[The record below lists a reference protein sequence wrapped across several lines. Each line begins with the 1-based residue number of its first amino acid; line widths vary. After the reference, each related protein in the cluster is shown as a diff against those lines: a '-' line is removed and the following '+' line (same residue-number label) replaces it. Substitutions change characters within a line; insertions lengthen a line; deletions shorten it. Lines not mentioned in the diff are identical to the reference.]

1 MAVYTQDHR
10 ELSITTPLGKDFL
23 LLTGLSGAEAISEIF
38 SFQLDLLAELATKIE
53 FEKVVGQQATVEM
66 RLPTGE
72 KRYFD
77 GLIKRLTQGKRDE
90 HFVYFRAEL
99 VPKLWLLTK
108 KVRSRIFQQIT
119 VPDILGKVFSGLD
132 VSYKLSANYYNRDY
146 CVQYRE
152 SDFAFAS
159 RLMEEEGIYYFF
171 DHTSNNHQLVVT
183 DDATQHPPV
192 SGQLKVTYDEISGGV
207 REDLRITSW
216 EKTQELRS
224 GQYTLWDH
232 CFEQPGKNL
241 EAKDKTIA
249 SVAAGK
255 ITHKLNVG
263 GNDQLEIYDFPG
275 GYAQRFD
282 GVTRSGA
289 DQSQSLSDIFRDKDR
304 TVRIRMEQE
313 EVESVAISGGG
324 DCGYFS
330 PGHRFTLERH
340 FDADGAYLL
349 TRVRHEA
356 RIVGNYRT
364 ADALVFNYENQ
375 FTCIPL
381 DLPYRPQ
388 RSTPKPIIAGHQTAT
403 VVGPQGEELFCDKYG
418 RVKVQFH
425 WDREGKKDGDSSCWI
440 RVAQVW
446 AGKRWGAFF
455 WPRIG
460 HEVAVAF
467 EEGDP
472 DQPLIIG
479 SVYNA
484 ENMPWFALP
493 DNKNLAGFKSATFS
507 GTAGKNYNGI
517 VFNDQQGREH
527 LALHSE
533 NNLSLNSERDKMIHS
548 GANKGERV
556 AVANILTVGK
566 LLPSGGSGGGDD
578 VDNVNE
584 NVGDYSEPENW
595 GKGNAIAYPAPTGLG
610 GVNAQTVFGVNQQTI
625 FGLTNQTC
633 LGESQVIAINP
644 FVLVP
649 HGTRIPLLDLI
660 GHMVGGNLLMTV
672 GRNAQFTCGQNFD
685 LCVGREKIEKSSKP
699 SSRKCTCLLV
709 GILCAMELAYV
720 FFYNF
725 LAGIAG
731 DKDRSWLVVIAQGVV
746 SLLAGT
752 ILRCESFLA
761 EDEEATISERIRG
774 IFYTPKLKE
783 RARDPK
789 DFHLDFEDKKDA
801 DKGGDLLSS
810 VDGENQIEG
819 NYLVLHTR
827 SPRHD
832 EGKPQEKAHVIA
844 LLASGTAKSH
854 HTDGRILVRGSKGVR
869 ITSGPADEWPVD
881 NKNVDGVEIITGLG
895 QAVKIQRGL
904 EAESHQK
911 IEFTP
916 GKIEING
923 GAIGEI
929 SLSVGESKISLT
941 KTGIVIKGLITKI
954 N

>member
-10 ELSITTPLGKDFL
+10 ELSITTPLGKDSL
-23 LLTGLSGAEAISEIF
+23 LLTGLSGSEAISEIF

-53 FEKVVGQQATVEM
+53 FEKVVGQKATVEL

-77 GLIKRLTQGKRDE
+77 GLIKRLSQGKRDE
-90 HFVYFRAEL
+90 NFVYFSAEL

-132 VSYKLSANYYNRDY
+132 VSYKLSANYCNRDY

-159 RLMEEEGIYYFF
+159 RLMEEEGMYYFF

-183 DDATQHPPV
+183 DEATQHPPV
-192 SGQLKVTYDEISGGV
+192 SGQLKVIYDEVGGGV

-241 EAKDKTIA
+241 EANDKTIG

-255 ITHKLNVG
+255 IIHKLNVG

-282 GVTRSGA
+282 GVTPSGA

-313 EVESVAISGGG
+313 EVESIAISGGG
-324 DCGYFS
+324 NCGYFS

-349 TRVRHEA
+349 TCVRHEA
-356 RIVGNYRT
+356 RIVGDYRS
-364 ADALVFNYENQ
+364 ADGLPFAYENQ
-375 FTCIPL
+375 FACIPL

-388 RSTPKPIIAGHQTAT
+388 RLTPKPIIGGHQTAT

-425 WDREGKKDGDSSCWI
+425 WDREGNKDGDSSCWI

-460 HEVAVAF
+460 HEVVVAF

-484 ENMPWFALP
+484 DNMPWFALP

-507 GTAGKNYNGI
+507 GTAGKNYNGL
-517 VFNDQQGREH
+517 VFNDKKGHEH
-527 LALHSE
+527 LAIHSE

-556 AVANILTVGK
+556 AVCNILTVGK
-566 LLPSGGSGGGDD
+566 LLPTGGSGGGDPNFGQD
-578 VDNVNE
+578 CWD
-584 NVGDYSEPENW
+584 
-595 GKGNAIAYPAPTGLG
+595 LG
-610 GVNAQTVFGVNQQTI
+610 HTIIQPPPMSVLGWNAQTTFGFNQVTAAG
-625 FGLTNQTC
+625 FNNQLC
-633 LGESQVIAINP
+633 VGENQLIVLNPLG
-644 FVLVP
+644 FVP
-649 HGTRIPLLDLI
+649 HGTPIFDWI
-660 GHMVGGNLLMTV
+660 AHSVGGNLLMTM
-672 GRNAQFTCGQNFD
+672 GRNAQLTYGQNFD
-685 LCVGREKIEKSSKP
+685 LCVGHEKIENSSKYE
-699 SSRKCTCLLV
+699 SRRGTKFLARILSTMQLIYVLLYDLLAAEHTSDDVRGRVLPIFQLAQSALV
-709 GILCAMELAYV
+709 GTMVRY
-720 FFYNF
+720 
-725 LAGIAG
+725 
-731 DKDRSWLVVIAQGVV
+731 
-746 SLLAGT
+746 
-752 ILRCESFLA
+752 ESFLVRH
-761 EDEEATISERIRG
+761 DEVKFCHAVGG
-774 IFYTPKLKE
+774 IFGLKKLDKE
-783 RARDPK
+783 PPDPS
-789 DFHLDFEDKKDA
+789 DLDFEKEGKDDEGSQQNA
-801 DKGGDLLSS
+801 
-810 VDGENQIEG
+810 VDGKYEIEG
-819 NYLVLHTR
+819 NQVVLHTR
-827 SPRHD
+827 SPRRD
-832 EGKPQEKAHVIA
+832 EGTDHEKEHVIA
-844 LLASGTAKSH
+844 LLASGRSRKEHEHS
-854 HTDGRILVRGSKGVR
+854 DGRILVRGSQGVR
-869 ITSGPADEWPVD
+869 ITAGRAVDGPIDSESVC
-881 NKNVDGVEIITGLG
+881 GVEIIVSED
-895 QAVKIQRGL
+895 QNVVIQRGFDPL
-904 EAESHQK
+904 KQR
-911 IEFTP
+911 IEITRD
-916 GKIEING
+916 KIEIEG
-923 GAIGEI
+923 GSGKI
-929 SLSVGESKISLT
+929 SLRSDTKIVLSAGASKISLT
-941 KTGIVIKGLITKI
+941 DEGITIKGPKVEI